1 MRQVWHRGRDT
12 LIALPDADAPHKE
25 QVLVWWR
32 AFGAKCGV
40 DLDAPIVATCGS
52 GVTGATIAFAL
63 HLLGREA
70 ALYDGSWSE
79 WGANPDTHK
88 AIA

>member
-1 MRQVWHRGRDT
+1 MSRGCCASTEPPSIQRS
-12 LIALPDADAPHKE
+12 LSNS
-25 QVLVWWR
+25 
-32 AFGAKCGV
+32 
-40 DLDAPIVATCGS
+40 APIVATCGS

-79 WGANPDTHK
+79 WGAHPDTHK